1 MNMTSVGVWQPDEH
15 HVTLDEAAFERF
27 AAAAACLEQTD
38 FGLTPLEIERYA
50 ALMRLPAAD
59 WAPLAAS
66 ASDERLVALVKFFT
80 LAEMRLPGWEALARS
95 PVVPLVAEL
104 KRRKGYPNELTA
116 WIKANTTNRFLPYGS
131 LLDKL

>member
-1 MNMTSVGVWQPDEH
+1 MDA
-15 HVTLDEAAFERF
+15 AAFDRF
-27 AAAAACLEQTD
+27 VAAADCLDQAD
-38 FGLTPLEIERYA
+38 FALTADEIERYA
-50 ALMRLPAAD
+50 GLMRLSATD
-59 WAPLAAS
+59 WTPLLAK

-95 PVVPLVAEL
+95 PVIPLVAEL
-104 KRRKGYPNELTA
+104 KRRGRYPTELTT

>member
-1 MNMTSVGVWQPDEH
+1 MSNVGVWQPDEH
-15 HVTLDEAAFERF
+15 HVTLDAALLERLL
-27 AAAAACLEQTD
+27 AAAACLDQPE
-38 FGLTPLEIERYA
+38 FALTAIEIERFA

-59 WAPLAAS
+59 WQTLIADQPDARLA
-66 ASDERLVALVKFFT
+66 ALVKFFT

-95 PVVPLVAEL
+95 PVIALVAEL
-104 KRRKGYPNELTA
+104 KRRKRYPSELTA